1 MLTAKP
7 YISVHRY
14 QICVERYGGSI
25 IIFYFQEVQGG
36 YEVNLHLLSPGP
48 VYWAWLVRSR
58 RKIDIQDHSSDI
70 TFATSTLCTL
80 PISSFNPLGNYA
92 RVATGGDSVFGFCMV
107 AGSHLPPQTISNQ
120 PAYTLIS
127 VVSCLACIAMDPLAL
142 LSDDE
147 GEVPHQASSIQESH
161 FP

>member
-1 MLTAKP
+1 MLIAKP
-7 YISVHRY
+7 DISVHRY
-14 QICVERYGGSI
+14 RIRVERYGGSI

-48 VYWAWLVRSR
+48 VYWAWLVKSR

-70 TFATSTLCTL
+70 TFATSTLRTL

-92 RVATGGDSVFGFCMV
+92 RVATRGDSVFGFCMV
-107 AGSHLPPQTISNQ
+107 ATCQPKLSAINQ
-120 PAYTLIS
+120 LICSYQLS
-127 VVSCLACIAMDPLAL
+127 VVWHASQWI
-142 LSDDE
+142 LSRCCRMTRE
-147 GEVPHQASSIQESH
+147 KSLPQASSIQESH